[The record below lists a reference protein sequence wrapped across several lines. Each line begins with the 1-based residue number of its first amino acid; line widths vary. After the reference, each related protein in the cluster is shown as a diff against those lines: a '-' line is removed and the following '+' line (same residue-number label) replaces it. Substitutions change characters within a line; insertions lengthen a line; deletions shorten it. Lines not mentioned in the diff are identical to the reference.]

1 MAAGDAPAG
10 DDDFA
15 ARYYNQICFAC
26 GDRNPHGLH
35 LKFRR
40 DGEAAVVATF
50 VPREVDQGFPG
61 VLHGGILA
69 ALVDEAMAWSMW
81 AADRALGVTA
91 KMEMRY
97 RKPVSPDG
105 PLTVRGRVTRARGRR
120 FEVEA
125 RLEDASGDVLV
136 EASALFLRLPAEE
149 EARMAASIGWA
160 DADS

>member
-1 MAAGDAPAG
+1 MPASDDA
-10 DDDFA
+10 FS
-15 ARYYNQICFAC
+15 ARYYDQVCFAC

-35 LKFRR
+35 LRFARA
-40 DGEAAVVATF
+40 GEAAVVATF

-97 RKPVSPDG
+97 RRPVPPDG
-105 PLTVRGRVTRARGRR
+105 PLTVRGHVARARGRR
-120 FEVEA
+120 FAVEA
-125 RLEDASGDVLV
+125 SIEDASGETLV

-149 EARMAASIGWA
+149 EQRMAASIGWA
-160 DADS
+160 DADEATEG

>member
-1 MAAGDAPAG
+1 MPEVQPSDDA
-10 DDDFA
+10 FS
-15 ARYYNQICFAC
+15 ARYYDQICFAC

-35 LKFRR
+35 LRFAR
-40 DGEAAVVATF
+40 DGDAAVVATF
-50 VPREVDQGFPG
+50 TPREVDQGFPG

-97 RKPVSPDG
+97 RRPVPPDG
-105 PLTVRGRVTRARGRR
+105 PLTVRGRVARQRGRR

-125 RLEDASGDVLV
+125 SIADASGEVLV
-136 EASALFLRLPAEE
+136 EAAALFLRLSPEE
-149 EARMAASIGWA
+149 ETRMASVIGWA
-160 DADS
+160 TADD

>member
-1 MAAGDAPAG
+1 VPEVQPSDDA
-10 DDDFA
+10 FS
-15 ARYYNQICFAC
+15 ARYYDQICFAC

-35 LKFRR
+35 LRFAR
-40 DGEAAVVATF
+40 DGETAVVATF
-50 VPREVDQGFPG
+50 TPREVDQGFPG

-97 RKPVSPDG
+97 RRPVPPAG
-105 PLTVRGRVTRARGRR
+105 TLTVRGRVARQRGRR

-125 RLEDASGDVLV
+125 TIADASGEVLV
-136 EASALFLRLPAEE
+136 EAAALFLRLSPEE
-149 EARMAASIGWA
+149 ETRMASVIGWA
-160 DADS
+160 TADD